1 MGCATSYC
9 PAMLCHAMHH
19 SAMNT
24 GFQFEIIWNDNDA
37 FEVRAA
43 AWNGQFG
50 GTADVYVQIGGL
62 AAEGFPHEPSD
73 TREIQFGAVGADWA
87 GGAVSMRFYCKDA
100 AGHAFVEA
108 RIESDYSGAHTA
120 QSVHLFAAIEATA
133 VDTFAIELRRLE
145 TNLQGIALLRA
156 SGPA

>member
-1 MGCATSYC
+1 
-9 PAMLCHAMHH
+9 MHH
-19 SAMNT
+19 SAMDT
-24 GFQFEIIWNDNDA
+24 GFRFEIIWNDNDV

-50 GTADVYVQIGGL
+50 GAADVYVQIGGL
-62 AAEGFPHEPSD
+62 AAAAAKLEGFPNEPSD
-73 TREIQFGAVGADWA
+73 TREILFGAFGADWA

-108 RIESDYSGAHTA
+108 RIESDYNGAHTA

-145 TNLQGIALLRA
+145 TNLRGIAVLRA